1 MRTLKEIFPYKYMGG
16 GVFRLKD
23 VPKDVVA
30 PILHGDEAIKFLFAE
45 MLKEFEKE
53 REK

>member
-1 MRTLKEIFPYKYMGG
+1 MGG

-30 PILHGDEAIKFLFAE
+30 PILHGDEAIKFLFTE
-45 MLKEFEKE
+45 MLKELEKE